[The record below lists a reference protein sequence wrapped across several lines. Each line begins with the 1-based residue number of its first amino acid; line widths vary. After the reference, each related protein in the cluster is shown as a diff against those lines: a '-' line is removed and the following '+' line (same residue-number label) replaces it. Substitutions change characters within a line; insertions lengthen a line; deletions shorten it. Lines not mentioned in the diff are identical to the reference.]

1 MKYEKTPNIK
11 EDIKEKRQ
19 NYYTSRVQYK
29 NVVCDMKGE
38 CMAKERDYVSFVV
51 GVRLEVNGSGGKS
64 RVRGVADVLV
74 ARRDTIVTASA
85 SQHFLDGCQFVV

>member
-38 CMAKERDYVSFVV
+38 CMAKEK
-51 GVRLEVNGSGGKS
+51 RLCVIRSWRASRGERGRWEKQSQGSSGCAGGE
-64 RVRGVADVLV
+64 A
-74 ARRDTIVTASA
+74 
-85 SQHFLDGCQFVV
+85 